1 MAGRNFPS
9 CKYGSLS
16 FGWGGIPGGVE
27 DDAGTW
33 GSGLMAHLLALGVL
47 TVQVADLAVL
57 DCWKDTSKLCG
68 PG

>member
-1 MAGRNFPS
+1 MALVLEVRFNGLLV
-9 CKYGSLS
+9 LS
-16 FGWGGIPGGVE
+16 
-27 DDAGTW
+27 A
-33 GSGLMAHLLALGVL
+33 L